1 MHIAQLL
8 RRLDNAIMPRCCAL
22 CGVRCT
28 ADESSLCG
36 GCRQDLPIS
45 ASPCQPHAPLTTTVA
60 PLEYSFPVDAA
71 IKALKFGRKL
81 YYVPMFAELLADA
94 YSHLPPG
101 IDALLPVPL
110 HWWRHVTR
118 GFNQSVEMC
127 RPLQRASGLPMLRCV
142 VRCRATAFQSGLRAT
157 ERHKNLRGAFRLQG
171 PLRYRHIVIVDD
183 VITTGETAS
192 ELARLLL
199 ANGARTV
206 SALALARAS
215 GIEGVVQRDADKH
228 NQPDQVVAAKGR
240 ETAGRLA
247 VTSQPLVPG
256 HQASRSSD

>member
-1 MHIAQLL
+1 MQLVQLL

-22 CGVRCT
+22 CGTRCS
-28 ADESSLCG
+28 DEETTLCR
-36 GCRQDLPIS
+36 GCHNDLPFS
-45 ASPCQPHAPLTTTVA
+45 RGPCQPHAPLTTTIA
-60 PLEYSFPVDAA
+60 PLEYSFPIDAA

-81 YYVPMFAELLADA
+81 YYVPMFADLLVHA
-94 YSHLPPG
+94 YSYLPPG

-127 RPLQRASGLPMLRCV
+127 RPLQRVTGLPMLRCV
-142 VRCRATAFQSGLRAT
+142 VRRRATAFQSGLRAT
-157 ERHKNLRGAFRLQG
+157 ERRSNLRGAFRLQG
-171 PLRYRHIVIVDD
+171 ALEYRHIAIVDD

-206 SALALARAS
+206 SALAVARAS
-215 GIEGVVQRDADKH
+215 GIEGVVQHDADKH
-228 NQPDQVVAAKGR
+228 HHSDQVVAAERG
-240 ETAGRLA
+240 EAAGRLA
-247 VTSQPLVPG
+247 ITRQPLVPG
-256 HQASRSSD
+256 HQPRCGSD